1 MSSSSL
7 AMAAKAKAMY
17 GAHLKASD
25 YQELLRKNTV
35 QEIAAYLKH
44 ADAFRDSL
52 EGINEQTI
60 HRGFLE
66 ILVRQ
71 EFFID
76 FLKLI
81 HYGDMQKSKFYR
93 FGIISIEIRQILVT
107 LRSLGE
113 RDRSAQLAQLPIFA
127 SKQMSFD
134 LESLIK
140 IQTYEE
146 LLKVLKSTPYAAILR
161 PYHPIDTDDIDYV
174 ACEVALKKY
183 FFDWMNELIDE
194 TFSGS
199 DHKQLK
205 DLFNSRMELENLTVV
220 YRLKKYYRSNPAKI
234 REFLNLISVHIPRK
248 QLEEWIDQ
256 KDAEGF
262 LMAIKD
268 SFYHIEFETKD
279 ILHIE
284 NLVDRIQHKLN
295 KKMLR
300 VSSNPDIVLVAYL
313 NLLEIEI
320 RNVIDIIE
328 GVRYHVDKERI
339 ARLLI
344 Y

>member
-1 MSSSSL
+1 MNASSF

-17 GAHLKASD
+17 GAHLKATD

-44 ADAFRDSL
+44 ADAFKDSL

-66 ILVRQ
+66 TLIRQ
-71 EFFID
+71 EFYID

-81 HYGDMQKSKFYR
+81 HYGDNKKSKFYR

-107 LRSLGE
+107 IRSLGE
-113 RDRSAQLAQLPIFA
+113 RDRSSQLAQLPIFA
-127 SKQMSFD
+127 SKQISFD

-140 IQTYEE
+140 VQSYEE
-146 LLKVLKSTPYAAILR
+146 LLRVLKNTPYAEILR
-161 PYHPIDTDDIDYV
+161 PFHPIDSDDIDYV
-174 ACEVALKKY
+174 ACEVVLKKY
-183 FFDWMNELIDE
+183 FFEWMNRLIDE
-194 TFSGS
+194 SFTGK
-199 DHKQLK
+199 DHQQLK
-205 DLFNSRMELENLTVV
+205 DLFNSRMELENLTVI
-220 YRLKKYYRSNPAKI
+220 YRLKKYYRSQPQKI
-234 REFLNLISVHIPRK
+234 REFLNPISVHIPRK
-248 QLEEWIDQ
+248 QLDEWIDT
-256 KDAEGF
+256 KDAEAF
-262 LMAIKD
+262 LMAIRD
-268 SFYHIEFETKD
+268 SFYHIDFETKD

-300 VSSNPDIVLVAYL
+300 VSNNPDIVLVAYL

-320 RNVIDIIE
+320 QNVIDIIE